1 MAKFGTKKFGT
12 FKFGSAVVSKFR
24 ANICHEG
31 IPLGIQV
38 RRQINKEFIFRI
50 KSGTQEKYP
59 YFIPANPQTA
69 GQQSWRTTFTAG
81 VVAAKALTDG
91 QKEVYRKDA
100 YRKPGQTW
108 FTRFM
113 AEYLWRESHE

>member
-12 FKFGSAVVSKFR
+12 FKFGAAVVSKFR

-81 VVAAKALTDG
+81 VVADKSINRRTKRSLSKRRLSEARTNL
-91 QKEVYRKDA
+91 VYA
-100 YRKPGQTW
+100 VYG
-108 FTRFM
+108 
-113 AEYLWRESHE
+113 

>member
-1 MAKFGTKKFGT
+1 MAKFGTSKFGT
-12 FKFGSAVVSKFR
+12 FVFGTGVVSKFR

-38 RRQINKEFIFRI
+38 RRQINKEWIYRV
-50 KSGTQEKYP
+50 KSGTQQKYA
-59 YFIPANPQTA
+59 YFVPANPQTEP
-69 GQQSWRTTFTAG
+69 QQSWRTTFTAG
-81 VVAAKALTDG
+81 VTAALALTEG
-91 QKEVYRKDA
+91 QKEAYRADA

-113 AEYLWRESHE
+113 AQYLWSESH